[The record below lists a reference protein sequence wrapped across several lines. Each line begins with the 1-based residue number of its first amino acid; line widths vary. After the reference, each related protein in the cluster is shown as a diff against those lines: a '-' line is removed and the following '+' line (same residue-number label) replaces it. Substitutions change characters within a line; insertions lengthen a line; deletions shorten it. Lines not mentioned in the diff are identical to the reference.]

1 MERCYAFRAHNSET
15 VFGWGYFD
23 EAVRFVQ
30 LLNAIN
36 GTEPYDYCGLVDSED
51 KTLNETGATFI
62 IGKQLARARETIKRA
77 QA

>member
-1 MERCYAFRAHNSET
+1 MERCYAFCARNSET

-30 LLNAIN
+30 LLNAID
-36 GTEPYDYCGLVDSED
+36 GTKRFDYCGLVDSET
-51 KTLNETGATFI
+51 KTLNVTGATFI
-62 IGKQLARARETIKRA
+62 IGEQLARVRKTIKTA